1 MRRRKSSSQ
10 AHLEKP
16 FLIAISGSA
25 VLLLSS
31 VLSSTIMQ
39 SVYPQPSEEQGRV
52 IEESQPS
59 LPPEEEE
66 RLIEEAGPGATEEER
81 LIEESQPSLPAIEQ
95 GRLIEETVKRGSFLM
110 PVEDIKAMLEFRDKA
125 AEAAPLA
132 VAGNN
137 IYVVWWENK
146 TGNWEIFFRAS
157 SDNGMTFGNEMNLS
171 NDTTRSDD
179 GNIAAL
185 GNNVYV
191 TWWDTSNQTG
201 LRIPVFIASNDNGA
215 TFGERVRLSE
225 NAPSVTSG
233 SAGSE

>member
-1 MRRRKSSSQ
+1 MRRGIHSSTQ
-10 AHLEKP
+10 AHLQRP
-16 FLIAISGSA
+16 LLIAIVGSA

-31 VLSSTIMQ
+31 VLSNGIIQ
-39 SVYPQPSEEQGRV
+39 SAFAQPSDDQGRV

-59 LPPEEEE
+59 LPSEEQE
-66 RLIEEAGPGATEEER
+66 RLIEESGPGIVEEER
-81 LIEESQPSLPAIEQ
+81 LIEESQPSLPSGEQ
-95 GRLIEETVKRGSFLM
+95 ERLIAELIDRGTFQM
-110 PVEDIKAMLEFRDKA
+110 PVEDIKKIIDLKSAM
-125 AEAAPLA
+125 APIA

-137 IYVVWWENK
+137 VYAVWWDNK

-157 SDNGMTFGNEMNLS
+157 PDNGRTFGDEINLS

-179 GNIAAL
+179 GSIAAL

-201 LRIPVFIASNDNGA
+201 LREPVFIASNDNGA
-215 TFGERVRLSE
+215 TFGERVRLSGNE
-225 NAPSVTSG
+225 PTVTSG